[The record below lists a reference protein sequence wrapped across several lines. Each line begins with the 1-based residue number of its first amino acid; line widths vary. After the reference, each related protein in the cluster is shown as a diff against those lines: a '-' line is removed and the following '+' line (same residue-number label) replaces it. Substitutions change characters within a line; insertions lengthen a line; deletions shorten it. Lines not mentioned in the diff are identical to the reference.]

1 MTTTAPTING
11 HAVYRDHTDAM
22 PENYVLGC
30 LALDLERLNIT
41 APIAPTLLSEF
52 FTPAPYCAEPGVV
65 YPLTTGDHLTD
76 CELFDL
82 RARLH
87 EQQWKRDAQER
98 AKQENLPIT
107 TTVEPAT
114 NYGPET
120 KLEEG
125 AQRVTVSLDGTEIER
140 LLMFPAKGET
150 LTGLIT
156 AHGYTN

>member
-1 MTTTAPTING
+1 MNATAPTING
-11 HAVYRDHTDAM
+11 HVVHRDHTDALT
-22 PENYVLGC
+22 ESYVLGC

-41 APIAPTLLSEF
+41 APIARTLLSEF
-52 FTPAPYCAEPGVV
+52 FTPSPWPNETGTV
-65 YPLTTGDHLTD
+65 YPLTTGDHRTD

-87 EQQWKRDAQER
+87 AQQWKRDAQER
-98 AKQENLPIT
+98 AKQEGLPIT

-125 AQRVTVSLDGTEIER
+125 AQRVTVSLDGIEIER

>member
-1 MTTTAPTING
+1 MTTTPAING
-11 HAVYRDHTDAM
+11 HAVYRNHTDALT
-22 PENYVLGC
+22 EEYVLGC

-41 APIAPTLLSEF
+41 APIARTLMSEF
-52 FTPAPYCAEPGVV
+52 FTPAPHGSEPGVI

-76 CELFDL
+76 CQLFDL

-87 EQQWKRDAQER
+87 EQQWKREAQER

-114 NYGPET
+114 NYVPET
-120 KLEEG
+120 ALEEG
-125 AQRVTVSLDGTEIER
+125 AQRVTVSLDGTAIEH
-140 LLMFPAKGET
+140 LIMFPAKGET